1 MNDYC
6 EYSHDLPPI
15 WTQLTVKLSHKEKPC
30 PVINLDDSY
39 PSVFLHSQ
47 FGMREKIRPQQLVG
61 LLYPFIAR
69 FVGSSQQF
77 QPDEQRLLFGPLR
90 RHNEIVREQDRLR
103 IFAPKSQ
110 FLLLD
115 LIGMRRSD
123 PISGL
128 YKNKSRN
135 PICFCYE
142 TALFFFFKIQT
153 LPQAQSAIHES
164 TTPQPPGSVVSERM
178 PWCGHVQAWPCHG
191 CRGCHGCHSDAE
203 V

>member
-1 MNDYC
+1 MKDYC
-6 EYSHDLPPI
+6 EYSHDLPPS

-39 PSVFLHSQ
+39 RSVFLHSQ

-135 PICFCYE
+135 LYVSAMKLPC
-142 TALFFFFKIQT
+142 FFFNSDIT
-153 LPQAQSAIHES
+153 A
-164 TTPQPPGSVVSERM
+164 GSIRDPREHHAAASWICRVRANALVRTCPSLAVSWM
-178 PWCGHVQAWPCHG
+178 SWM
-191 CRGCHGCHSDAE
+191 S
-203 V
+203 

>member
-1 MNDYC
+1 MKDYC

-61 LLYPFIAR
+61 LLLYPFIAR
-69 FVGSSQQF
+69 FVGSSEQF

-123 PISGL
+123 PISIVQ
-128 YKNKSRN
+128 KQTKKSK
-135 PICFCYE
+135 CFCQE
-142 TALFFFFKIQT
+142 IALFFFFNSDIT
-153 LPQAQSAIHES
+153 A
-164 TTPQPPGSVVSERM
+164 GSIRDPREHHAAASWICRVRANALVRTCPSLAVSWM
-178 PWCGHVQAWPCHG
+178 SWMSWM
-191 CRGCHGCHSDAE
+191 S
-203 V
+203 

>member
-1 MNDYC
+1 MKDYC

-61 LLYPFIAR
+61 LLLYPFIAR
-69 FVGSSQQF
+69 FVGSSEQF

-123 PISGL
+123 PISIVQ
-128 YKNKSRN
+128 KQTKKSK
-135 PICFCYE
+135 CFCQE
-142 TALFFFFKIQT
+142 IALFFFSIQT
-153 LPQAQSAIHES
+153 LPQAQSVIHES
-164 TTPQPPGSVVSERM
+164 TTQQPPGSVVSERM

-191 CRGCHGCHSDAE
+191 CHGCRGCRSDAE

>member
-1 MNDYC
+1 MKDYC
-6 EYSHDLPPI
+6 EYSHDLPPS

-39 PSVFLHSQ
+39 RSVFLHSQ

-135 PICFCYE
+135 LYVSAMKLPCF
-142 TALFFFFKIQT
+142 FSIQT

-191 CRGCHGCHSDAE
+191 CRGCRSDAE

>member
-1 MNDYC
+1 MKDYC

-61 LLYPFIAR
+61 LLLYPFIAR
-69 FVGSSQQF
+69 FVGSSEQF

-123 PISGL
+123 PISIVQ
-128 YKNKSRN
+128 KQTKKSK
-135 PICFCYE
+135 CFCQE
-142 TALFFFFKIQT
+142 IALFFFQFRHYRR
-153 LPQAQSAIHES
+153 LNP
-164 TTPQPPGSVVSERM
+164 
-178 PWCGHVQAWPCHG
+178 
-191 CRGCHGCHSDAE
+191 
-203 V
+203 

>member
-6 EYSHDLPPI
+6 EYSHDLPPT

-39 PSVFLHSQ
+39 PSIFLHSQ

-90 RHNEIVREQDRLR
+90 RHNEIVREQDRFGQIADICSKIAIPPLGSHWYAALR
-103 IFAPKSQ
+103 SNLWIVQKQIKKS
-110 FLLLD
+110 
-115 LIGMRRSD
+115 
-123 PISGL
+123 
-128 YKNKSRN
+128 
-135 PICFCYE
+135 
-142 TALFFFFKIQT
+142 
-153 LPQAQSAIHES
+153 
-164 TTPQPPGSVVSERM
+164 
-178 PWCGHVQAWPCHG
+178 
-191 CRGCHGCHSDAE
+191 
-203 V
+203 